1 LLDSVVDLDY
11 TFINGSSVLL
21 TWTAPY
27 TLDNVPI
34 TGYYIVNGL
43 VNITTTNKSIIL
55 SATNPDPCILNNVSV
70 SPINDA
76 GIGSSNN
83 ISFYYETVPLITPP
97 VSVVP
102 VIDGQLISLN
112 ININVTELCE
122 REYPISITVNI
133 LNINNKVQDS
143 TSIPTQVNDQLMIT
157 GVITVPNN
165 LNTFIVNVSFSNLGG
180 VYLSTPSFG
189 FGFLGPVTNIDSSID
204 NCSTIDITWTA
215 PTVDP
220 RVSIL
225 YYNLSIYD
233 NVTGQFLRSV
243 SVYDTSYQF
252 PDEELF
258 RHRYTYVITGVNEL
272 GEGISNNGTFSYQ
285 RVPRSVEEGASDILM
300 ITFNETSA
308 AVYYNITITL
318 ECTGE
323 SPKNVTVTIECN
335 GTGVLYNDA
344 TLVEYAKRPMDITG
358 SVPVPLYQQCNI
370 SIVFSNEAGSSEPFI
385 LAFDTT
391 PIINTPS
398 PTGTSSPDL
407 IFALVIIGATVG
419 GIAVLLIII
428 LVMIICYR
436 RKGRAGA
443 TGGDSTTPPPEKA
456 DTTGK
461 GSACDETDEKETKED
476 TYEKKMKEDTYE
488 KKMKEESV
496 L

>member
-1 LLDSVVDLDY
+1 
-11 TFINGSSVLL
+11 
-21 TWTAPY
+21 
-27 TLDNVPI
+27 
-34 TGYYIVNGL
+34 
-43 VNITTTNKSIIL
+43 
-55 SATNPDPCILNNVSV
+55 
-70 SPINDA
+70 
-76 GIGSSNN
+76 
-83 ISFYYETVPLITPP
+83 
-97 VSVVP
+97 
-102 VIDGQLISLN
+102 
-112 ININVTELCE
+112 
-122 REYPISITVNI
+122 
-133 LNINNKVQDS
+133 
-143 TSIPTQVNDQLMIT
+143 MIT